1 MNNIKFI
8 VVPEA
13 ELKALLSDALRAEL
27 AKIAQAP
34 ENSSPDFEYLTR
46 KQTAKRLQISLVTL
60 SKWTNEGII
69 KGYRVSRF
77 VRYRS
82 DEVELALTKI
92 RTA

>member
-1 MNNIKFI
+1 MNNIKFV
-8 VVPEA
+8 VVPEN
-13 ELKALLSDALRAEL
+13 ELKALLSDALREEL
-27 AKIAQAP
+27 AKVTKEPI
-34 ENSSPDFEYLTR
+34 EKNEEYKYLTR

-82 DEVELALTKI
+82 DEVKLALTKI